1 MKNFILGLALAS
13 LSVACTSEQKAS
25 VNDPSTPAAMEAE
38 CSTESCEK
46 ACCME
51 KAAGECSSTK
61 AAGECSSVKKV
72 CPVSGKEL
80 N

>member
-1 MKNFILGLALAS
+1 MKNLILGLALAS

-38 CSTESCEK
+38 CTTENCEK
-46 ACCME
+46 ACCM

-61 AAGECSSVKKV
+61 AASECSGEKKV